1 MAALDFIPRPR
12 HCKACEGGRLY
23 KLPLAKA
30 REMRYCKACEGG
42 RLHKLPLAKARE
54 MRYNSAMPE
63 TFFQSDTVF
72 TVTQLT
78 NLIKDMVEGS
88 FPDIVLEGEISN
100 YRPSSSGH
108 VYFVIKDSGAQI
120 AAVMWK
126 STAARLNFLPKDG
139 NLVRA
144 KGKLS
149 VYAAR
154 GNYQIVISAM
164 DLAGSGNILLMLE
177 ERKKKLA
184 AEGLFDEGRK
194 KPLPAFPDTI
204 GVVTSPTGAA
214 LRDILQITRRRSKYV
229 NVILFP
235 AIVQGESAAES
246 VARQIETA
254 NQFKMCDVLI
264 VGRGGGS
271 LEDLLPFS
279 EEIVVRA
286 VAKSQIPVISAVGH
300 EIDWALCDFAA
311 DRRAPTPS
319 AAAELAV
326 PVLDDVLYY
335 FEQKEKEFESEIKN
349 RARTLRLMVQEFS
362 PENLELRF
370 RAIEQP
376 LLQRFDGAK
385 EELLFNLN
393 ERVKE
398 AKRRLEKQ
406 IILLESSNPSALL
419 QRGYSMVR
427 DAATGKII
435 RSFDQVQKGTKIEV
449 IPAKGKIFATV
460 DSALS
465 LPGQTERDNIGA

>member
-1 MAALDFIPRPR
+1 
-12 HCKACEGGRLY
+12 
-23 KLPLAKA
+23 
-30 REMRYCKACEGG
+30 
-42 RLHKLPLAKARE
+42 
-54 MRYNSAMPE
+54 MPE
-63 TFFQSDTVF
+63 TLIQNDTAL

-78 NLIKDMVEGS
+78 NLIKDLVEGS
-88 FPDIVLEGEISN
+88 FPEIILEAEISN

-108 VYFVIKDSGAQI
+108 VYFVLKDAGAQI
-120 AAVMWK
+120 AAVMWR
-126 STAARLNFLPKDG
+126 STASRLNFVPRDG
-139 NLVRA
+139 NLVRV

-149 VYAAR
+149 VYPQR
-154 GNYQIVISAM
+154 GNYQIVINSM

-184 AEGLFDEGRK
+184 AEGLFDQARK

-204 GVVTSPTGAA
+204 GVVTSQTGAA

-229 NVILFP
+229 NVILLP
-235 AIVQGESAAES
+235 AIVQGETAAPS
-246 VARQIETA
+246 IARQIKTA
-254 NQFKMCDVLI
+254 NDFNMCDVLI

-286 VAKSQIPVISAVGH
+286 VAESKIPVISAVGH
-300 EIDWALCDFAA
+300 EIDWAICDFAA

-335 FEQKEKEFESEIKN
+335 FEQKEAEFETEIKN
-349 RARTLRLMVQEFS
+349 RVQKLRLMVQEFS

-376 LLQRFDGAK
+376 LLQRFDYAK
-385 EELLFNLN
+385 EDLLSNMT
-393 ERVKE
+393 ERIKD
-398 AKRRLEKQ
+398 ARQKLERQ
-406 IILLESSNPSALL
+406 ILVLENANPSALL

-435 RSFDQVQKGTKIEV
+435 RSAAEVAQGTKIE
-449 IPAKGKIFATV
+449 ITPAQGKIIATV
-460 DSALS
+460 NS
-465 LPGQTERDNIGA
+465 GEI

>member
-1 MAALDFIPRPR
+1 
-12 HCKACEGGRLY
+12 
-23 KLPLAKA
+23 
-30 REMRYCKACEGG
+30 
-42 RLHKLPLAKARE
+42 
-54 MRYNSAMPE
+54 MPQ
-63 TFFQSDTVF
+63 TANQNDIVYS
-72 TVTQLT
+72 VTQLT
-78 NLIKDMVEGS
+78 NLIKDVVEGS
-88 FPDIVLEGEISN
+88 FPEIILEAEISN

-108 VYFVIKDSGAQI
+108 VYFVLKDAGAQI

-126 STAARLNFLPKDG
+126 GTATRLNFKPCDG
-139 NLVRA
+139 NLVRV
-144 KGKLS
+144 KGKLT
-149 VYAAR
+149 VYPQR

-177 ERKKKLA
+177 ERKKRFY
-184 AEGLFDEGRK
+184 AEGLFDEARK
-194 KPLPAFPDTI
+194 KPLPSFPDTV

-235 AIVQGESAAES
+235 AIVQGDTAAAS
-246 VARQIETA
+246 IARQIQTA
-254 NQFKMCDVLI
+254 NDYNMCDVLI

-286 VAKSQIPVISAVGH
+286 VAESKIPVISAVGH

-311 DRRAPTPS
+311 DKRAPTPS

-326 PVLDDVLYY
+326 PVLDDVLYF
-335 FEQKEKEFESEIKN
+335 FEQKESEFETEIKN
-349 RARTLRLMVQEFS
+349 RVQKLRLMVQEFS

-376 LLQRFDGAK
+376 LLQRFDYAK
-385 EELLFNLN
+385 EDLLSNVT
-393 ERVKE
+393 ERIKD
-398 AKRRLEKQ
+398 ARLKLEKQ
-406 IILLESSNPSALL
+406 ILVLENANPSALL

-435 RSFDQVQKGTKIEV
+435 RSSEEVSQGSKIEIV
-449 IPAKGKIFATV
+449 PAKGKIIATV
-460 DSALS
+460 EETS
-465 LPGQTERDNIGA
+465 GEI

>member
-1 MAALDFIPRPR
+1 
-12 HCKACEGGRLY
+12 
-23 KLPLAKA
+23 
-30 REMRYCKACEGG
+30 
-42 RLHKLPLAKARE
+42 
-54 MRYNSAMPE
+54 MPE
-63 TFFQSDTVF
+63 TLIQNDTAL

-78 NLIKDMVEGS
+78 NLIKDLVEGS
-88 FPDIVLEGEISN
+88 FPEIILEAEISN

-108 VYFVIKDSGAQI
+108 VYFVLKDAGAQI
-120 AAVMWK
+120 AAVMWR
-126 STAARLNFLPKDG
+126 STASRLNFVPRDG
-139 NLVRA
+139 NLVRV

-149 VYAAR
+149 VYPQR
-154 GNYQIVISAM
+154 GNYQIVISSM

-184 AEGLFDEGRK
+184 AEGLFDQARK

-204 GVVTSPTGAA
+204 GVVTSQTGAA

-235 AIVQGESAAES
+235 AIVQGDTAAPS
-246 VARQIETA
+246 IARQIKTA
-254 NQFKMCDVLI
+254 NDFNMCDVLI

-286 VAKSQIPVISAVGH
+286 VANSKIPVISAVGH
-300 EIDWALCDFAA
+300 EIDWAICDFAA
-311 DRRAPTPS
+311 DKRAPTPS

-326 PVLDDVLYY
+326 PVLDDVKYY
-335 FEQKEKEFESEIKN
+335 FEQKEAEFENEIKN
-349 RARTLRLMVQEFS
+349 RVQKLRLMVQEFS

-376 LLQRFDGAK
+376 LLQRFDDLK
-385 EELLFNLN
+385 EDLLSDMT
-393 ERVKE
+393 ERIKD
-398 AKRRLEKQ
+398 ARQKLERQ
-406 IILLESSNPSALL
+406 ILVLENANPSALL

-435 RSFDQVQKGTKIEV
+435 RSAAEVAQGTKIE
-449 IPAKGKIFATV
+449 ITPAQGKIIATV
-460 DSALS
+460 DGA
-465 LPGQTERDNIGA
+465 TE